1 MKENILFSSLSNL
14 PGVGEKTK
22 DKLTTLLT
30 RIVERSEIKII
41 DILHNIPRYYID
53 RSEISL
59 VAYAPINKICTFKLQ
74 VLKIS
79 SPSNKYSRKNLPIN
93 ILCKDNTE
101 TITLQFFGNNN
112 RWITQQFTDGEEI
125 IVSGKTSLYKNQLT
139 ITHPDYILSIKQQHL
154 MPKIEPIYSL
164 ISGISNKMYQK
175 YVSEALS
182 LVPQFNEW
190 IDAEFMRKMNFPN
203 YKQAL
208 AQIHQ
213 PTILDIE
220 RSLQRLAYDELL
232 AHQLGLKFIKQN
244 KIKKIP
250 HTILNNTI
258 AKKLENLLPFKLTTE
273 QKKAFIEITQRLEA
287 TQPMSCLLQGDVGCG
302 KTIVAALAMVQMAD
316 AGYQCALMAPTE
328 VLARQHYSKLTPLFT
343 ALNIK
348 TDILTRCEKA
358 SQKTKII
365 DNIQNGKT
373 QILIG
378 THALLSSNV
387 IFKNLGLTV
396 IDEQHRFGVEQ
407 RATLLNKS
415 KIPHLLIMTAT
426 PIPRTL
432 ILTEFGET
440 SIIQIKQKPK
450 ERKPIKTKAL
460 SNTKIDS
467 LIERIKIVVEQ
478 GAKIYWICPLIEESQ
493 TIELMDTV
501 NRYDIL
507 YKIFKNK
514 VGLIHGK
521 QTSTEKEKIIEDFT
535 NGTIQILVSTTVIEV
550 GIDIPDATIM
560 IIEHAERFG
569 LSQLHQLRG
578 RVGRSDKS
586 SSCVLLYQEP
596 LSIIAQKR
604 LDIMLHSE
612 DGFYIAE
619 QDLLLRG
626 EGEIFGTRQSGA
638 INFIFADLAKHVPL
652 LEQARIRS
660 KYFNKDDLTLLKIY
674 STVTD
679 FAKLRG

>member
-1 MKENILFSSLSNL
+1 MKENILFTPLTNL
-14 PGVGEKTK
+14 LGIGEKTQ
-22 DKLTTLLT
+22 DKLTTLLS

-59 VAYAPINKICTFKLQ
+59 VAFATIHKICTFKLE
-74 VLKIS
+74 VIKIS
-79 SPSNKYSRKNLPIN
+79 SSSHKYSRSNLPTT
-93 ILCKDNTE
+93 ILCKDNTG
-101 TITLQFFGNNN
+101 TIMLQFFSKNNS
-112 RWITQQFTDGEEI
+112 WIAEQFAIGSEI

-139 ITHPDYILSIKQQHL
+139 IAHPDYILNTKQHHL

-175 YVSEALS
+175 YVSEALK

-190 IDAEFMRKMNFPN
+190 IDTEFIQKMNFPN
-203 YKQAL
+203 YKQAIT
-208 AQIHQ
+208 QIHQ
-213 PTILDIE
+213 PTTLDTSL
-220 RSLQRLAYDELL
+220 SLQRLAYDELL
-232 AHQLGLKFIKQN
+232 AHQLALRLIKQT
-244 KIKKIP
+244 KIKKVP
-250 HTILNNTI
+250 TIVINDTI
-258 AKKLENLLPFKLTTE
+258 TKKIETLLPFTLTTE
-273 QKKAFIEITQRLEA
+273 QRKAFIEISQNLKAR
-287 TQPMSCLLQGDVGCG
+287 QPMSCLLQGDVGCG
-302 KTIVAALAMVQMAD
+302 KTIVAALAMAQMAN
-316 AGYQCALMAPTE
+316 AGYQCALMVPTE
-328 VLARQHYSKLTPLFT
+328 VLARQHYNKLAPIF
-343 ALNIK
+343 AELNIR
-348 TDILTRCEKA
+348 TEILTRYERTSRKA
-358 SQKTKII
+358 KII
-365 DNIQNGKT
+365 NNIET
-373 QILIG
+373 DVSQIIVG

-387 IFKNLGLTV
+387 IFKNLALTI

-432 ILTEFGET
+432 VLTEFGET
-440 SIIQIKQKPK
+440 SIIQIKEKPK
-450 ERKPIKTKAL
+450 ERKPIKTKLL
-460 SNTKIDS
+460 SNTKINN

-493 TIELMDTV
+493 AIEVMDTI
-501 NRYDIL
+501 NRYNTL

-521 QTSTEKEKIIEDFT
+521 QTSSQKEKIIEDFAK
-535 NGTIQILVSTTVIEV
+535 GTIQILVSTTVIEV
-550 GIDIPDATIM
+550 GIDIPDATI
-560 IIEHAERFG
+560 ILIEHAERFG

-578 RVGRSDKS
+578 RVGRSDKN

-596 LSIIAQKR
+596 LSFVAQKR
-604 LDIMLHSE
+604 LDVMLHSE

-626 EGEIFGTRQSGA
+626 EGEIFGTRQSGT
-638 INFIFADLAKHVPL
+638 INFIFADLAKHLPL

-660 KYFNKDDLTLLKIY
+660 KYFNFKDLTLLKIH

-679 FAKLRG
+679 FARLRG